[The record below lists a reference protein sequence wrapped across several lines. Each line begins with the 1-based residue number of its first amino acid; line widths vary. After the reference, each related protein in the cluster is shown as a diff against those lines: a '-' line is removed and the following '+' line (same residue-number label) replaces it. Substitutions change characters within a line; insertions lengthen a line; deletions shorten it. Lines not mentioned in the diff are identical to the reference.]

1 MKSSKSTSK
10 SMVST
15 SSTLF
20 YVYGL
25 APDCARV
32 QNHREYPISMLEMQM
47 EHFFFFVCFCCC
59 WKNSALPHGDQG
71 RVDFRKVEQ
80 LT

>member
-47 EHFFFFVCFCCC
+47 EHFFFCLFVFVVVGKTLHCHMGIKAGLIFV
-59 WKNSALPHGDQG
+59 K
-71 RVDFRKVEQ
+71 
-80 LT
+80 